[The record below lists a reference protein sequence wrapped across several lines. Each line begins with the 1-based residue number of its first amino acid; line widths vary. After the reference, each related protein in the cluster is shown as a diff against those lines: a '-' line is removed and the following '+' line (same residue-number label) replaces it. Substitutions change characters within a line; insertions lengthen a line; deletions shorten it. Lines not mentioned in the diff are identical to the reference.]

1 MSADTR
7 NGRHG
12 VHPEGVKSTNHDQA
26 YQWTRGSHIQ
36 NGRAAVRFIH
46 ALGRVR
52 VRAADATR
60 ARARPRQRSD
70 RDVTHGVFVPR
81 DAVSMTFASAMHA
94 KLENERARSVA
105 TAACAACTVGFLF
118 MRQRAIRGAIAK
130 MLTVRGDSALCVVLV
145 LVRAR
150 GMGSRTRE
158 RGR

>member
-1 MSADTR
+1 MDTWFTHSKR
-7 NGRHG
+7 PRRLQGLSTRSVAFAFARRRH
-12 VHPEGVKSTNHDQA
+12 
-26 YQWTRGSHIQ
+26 
-36 NGRAAVRFIH
+36 
-46 ALGRVR
+46 
-52 VRAADATR
+52 TR
-60 ARARPRQRSD
+60 ARPPATTLD
-70 RDVTHGVFVPR
+70 RDVTHGVFVPC

>member
-1 MSADTR
+1 MTR
-7 NGRHG
+7 HTNGHV
-12 VHPEGVKSTNHDQA
+12 VHTFKT
-26 YQWTRGSHIQ
+26 
-36 NGRAAVRFIH
+36 AAPPSGFIH

>member
-1 MSADTR
+1 VD
-7 NGRHG
+7 
-12 VHPEGVKSTNHDQA
+12 PEGVKSTNHDQA

-36 NGRAAVRFIH
+36 NGRAAFRFIH

-52 VRAADATR
+52 ARRRRHTR
-60 ARARPRQRSD
+60 ARPPATTLD